1 MRITRWL
8 IFFLLCSSTT
18 PVGVHADE
26 DLFVQPSPT
35 STFFSDHSHDNEDVD
50 GTRLKKKDGSSLD
63 DDDIT
68 APRKSAKD
76 NEALSVLDEHQVAEE
91 GPVKSEVGGAVKGPK
106 EKEALSALGMEK
118 TPTPTPALITPTPSP
133 TPDDL

>member
-1 MRITRWL
+1 MEAR
-8 IFFLLCSSTT
+8 
-18 PVGVHADE
+18 ADE
-26 DLFVQPSPT
+26 DLFAQPSPT

-50 GTRLKKKDGSSLD
+50 GTRLKKKGGSSLD

-68 APRKSAKD
+68 APRKSDKD
-76 NEALSVLDEHQVAEE
+76 NAALSVLDEHQVAED
-91 GPVKSEVGGAVKGPK
+91 GQGKSEVGGVIKGPK

-118 TPTPTPALITPTPSP
+118 TPTPTPTLVAPTPSP